1 MERAFGWNLSSDDDA
16 EVNRILRET
25 IKDPVGPEF
34 MAPPPR
40 EPLAAEIHSNEAL
53 LHWGQL
59 DDIPRQALSR
69 KWLAQHIRAA

>member
-1 MERAFGWNLSSDDDA
+1 MTALSGVRNAGRLDAVERAFGWNLSSDGYA

-40 EPLAAEIHSNEAL
+40 EPLAAEIHSNEGITL
-53 LHWGQL
+53 CH
-59 DDIPRQALSR
+59 LS
-69 KWLAQHIRAA
+69 

>member
-1 MERAFGWNLSSDDDA
+1 MTALWGVRNAGRLDAVERAFGWNLSSDDYA

-40 EPLAAEIHSNEAL
+40 EPLAAEIHSNEGITL
-53 LHWGQL
+53 CH
-59 DDIPRQALSR
+59 LS
-69 KWLAQHIRAA
+69 